1 MQESFGEK
9 LVKLDI
15 AGFRSGSV
23 LVDVETTLVTG
34 KTREEDVDAQG
45 LAANTTAT
53 MKQIVEEEGV
63 TFDPEAVET
72 SEEIEVIVPATAPAP
87 TG

>member
-1 MQESFGEK
+1 MQESFGET
-9 LVKLDI
+9 LVKLEI

-34 KTREEDVDAQG
+34 KTREEDVNAQG
-45 LAANTTAT
+45 LAANTTAV
-53 MKQIVEEEGV
+53 MKQIVEEEGI

-72 SEEIEVIVPATAPAP
+72 SEEIDVIVPATAPAP